1 MFYKKDLLALSASL
15 LPQKL
20 CLPAFFARSLCP
32 PSLPPALA
40 APVPPLARSVSCPSD
55 RRPSALPSRIAL
67 AAARPTTFLH
77 YRTLIRSAVPVASR
91 VSSPLLQRREASHR
105 PCVRSLR
112 YRVLGACG
120 VCGDTN
126 DLEARTHSRVRPH
139 TGPQCVFLPA
149 SRPPPASRTSVLRP
163 SSSRALSF
171 VPTAAAA
178 ALQPWPS
185 VHPRL
190 LSSPLVLVSSLTVGF
205 LTRRFLAR
213 LAEKK

>member
-1 MFYKKDLLALSASL
+1 MQQAIGTELLNDCLLLYHKKEPTHVVPSSHSLS
-15 LPQKL
+15 Q
-20 CLPAFFARSLCP
+20 
-32 PSLPPALA
+32 PPAPVVLV
-40 APVPPLARSVSCPSD
+40 VPPLPS
-55 RRPSALPSRIAL
+55 PVRIAL
-67 AAARPTTFLH
+67 LYCPRCRPSNH
-77 YRTLIRSAVPVASR
+77 VPTLPHTDPVCSPVASR

-163 SSSRALSF
+163 SSLRALSF
-171 VPTAAAA
+171 VLQTA
-178 ALQPWPS
+178 
-185 VHPRL
+185 
-190 LSSPLVLVSSLTVGF
+190 TVYACFPGKK
-205 LTRRFLAR
+205 RQKKR
-213 LAEKK
+213 EKKTGEKKHNRLP